1 MLRSVHSRCGGAPQ
15 AVSTPHFTS
24 VNRSPSSGKSERVS
38 TVFHREMENADLGAV
53 SADLGAAS
61 ADLSA
66 ASLGA
71 ASLCEQRRAALI
83 RAALAACRFAEDTSC
98 GADVRRVESGAGN

>member
-24 VNRSPSSGKSERVS
+24 VNRSPSSGNSERVS
-38 TVFHREMENADLGAV
+38 TVFHREMENADLGAA
-53 SADLGAAS
+53 SADLG
-61 ADLSA
+61 A